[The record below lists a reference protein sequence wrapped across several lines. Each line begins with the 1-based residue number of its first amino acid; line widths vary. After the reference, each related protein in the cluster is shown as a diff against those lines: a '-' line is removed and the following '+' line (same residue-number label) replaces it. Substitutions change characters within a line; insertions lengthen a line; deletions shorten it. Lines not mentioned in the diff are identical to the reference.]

1 MKFTTA
7 SVAALKRPADKDDH
21 VEWDP
26 SLPGFGLRLRGD
38 SKTWLVQYRVG
49 RQQRRTALGDTRR
62 VALEDA
68 RRAARR
74 LFGKLANGID
84 PAAERALLRAKAT
97 AAQLTLGVVAERYLA
112 AKRDRLR
119 PSSFEAAERHF
130 AVHWQPLR
138 SYPIDTVRRIDVAAR
153 LQEIVKAHGR
163 IAASRARGNLSALF
177 SWALKEGLTENNP
190 AAHTHDPGAGIP
202 PRQRVL
208 SETEL
213 AAIWKACR
221 DDHFGVAVKLLILT
235 ACRRQE
241 IGGLRW
247 DEVDFDRGTVTI
259 AASRSKNGRALTLP
273 LPPVAIDLLRSMP
286 RRDGCAF
293 GNGVNGLSGWSYAIS
308 VLNSKITAAEGKALP
323 PWTLHDIRRSVATH
337 MAEELAVQPHI
348 VEAVLNHQSG
358 HKAGV
363 AGIYNKASYS
373 REIGAAL
380 KLWAEHLLA
389 AVENRPAKVVALAP
403 VTRA

>member
-1 MKFTTA
+1 MKLTDNRVTA
-7 SVAALKRPADKDDH
+7 LVRPADKDD
-21 VEWDP
+21 VVIWDDD
-26 SLPGFGLRLRGD
+26 LPGFGIRCRGD
-38 SKTWLVQYRVG
+38 AKTYLVQYRVRG
-49 RQQRRTALGDTRR
+49 QQRRESLGDIRR
-62 VALEDA
+62 TKLENA
-68 RRAARR
+68 RRAARQR
-74 LFGKLANGID
+74 FAQAQLGID
-84 PAAERALLRAKAT
+84 PAAERALSRAKAT
-97 AAQLTLGVVAERYLA
+97 AAQLTLGVVAQRYLA
-112 AKRDRLR
+112 AKKDRLR

-130 AVHWQPLR
+130 AVHWQSLR
-138 SYPIDTVRRIDVAAR
+138 GHPIDTIRRVDVAAR
-153 LQEIVKAHGR
+153 LQEIVRARGP

-177 SWALKEGLTENNP
+177 SWAVKEGLTEDNP

-202 PRQRVL
+202 PRERVL

-221 DDHFGVAVKLLILT
+221 DDHFGVAVKLLTLT

-247 DEVDFDRGTVTI
+247 GEIDFDRGIVTI
-259 AASRSKNGRALTLP
+259 DSSRAKNHRALSLL

-286 RRDGCAF
+286 RRDGCVF

-308 VLNSKITAAEGKALP
+308 VLNNKITAAEGKPLP

-337 MAEELAVQPHI
+337 MAELGVQPHI

-363 AGIYNKASYS
+363 AGIYNRSTYE
-373 REIGAAL
+373 REKRLAL
-380 KLWAEHLLA
+380 ELWADHLT
-389 AVENRPAKVVALAP
+389 AVVGSRQSVVVPLRDA
-403 VTRA
+403 

>member
-1 MKFTTA
+1 MKLTDNRVTA
-7 SVAALKRPADKDDH
+7 LVRPADKDD
-21 VEWDP
+21 VVIWDDD
-26 SLPGFGLRLRGD
+26 LPGFGIRCRGD
-38 SKTWLVQYRVG
+38 AKTYLVQYRVRG
-49 RQQRRTALGDTRR
+49 QQRRESLGDVRQTK
-62 VALEDA
+62 LENA
-68 RRAARR
+68 RKAARQR
-74 LFGKLANGID
+74 FAQAQLGID
-84 PAAERALLRAKAT
+84 AAAERALSRAKAM

-119 PSSFEAAERHF
+119 PSSFGAAERHF

-138 SYPIDTVRRIDVAAR
+138 GYPIDTVRRIDVAAR
-153 LQEIVKAHGR
+153 LQEIVKVHGR

-190 AAHTHDPGAGIP
+190 AAHTHDPGAGVP

-213 AAIWKACR
+213 ATIWKVCR

-241 IGGLRW
+241 IGGLKW
-247 DEVDFDRGTVTI
+247 NEVDFDRGTVTI

-273 LPPVAIDLLRSMP
+273 LPSVAINLLRSMP
-286 RRDGCAF
+286 RRDGCVF

-323 PWTLHDIRRSVATH
+323 PWTLHDIRRSVAAH
-337 MAEELAVQPHI
+337 MAELGVQPHI
-348 VEAVLNHQSG
+348 VEAALNHQSG

-363 AGIYNKASYS
+363 AGIYNKAGYS

-389 AVENRPAKVVALAP
+389 AVENRPSKVVPLAP
-403 VTRA
+403 VARA

>member
-1 MKFTTA
+1 MKLTDNRVTA
-7 SVAALKRPADKDDH
+7 LVRPADKDD
-21 VEWDP
+21 VVIWDDD
-26 SLPGFGLRLRGD
+26 LPGFGIRCRGGA
-38 SKTWLVQYRVG
+38 KTYLVQYRVRG
-49 RQQRRTALGDTRR
+49 QQRRESLGDVRR
-62 VALEDA
+62 TKLENA
-68 RRAARR
+68 RRAARQR
-74 LFGKLANGID
+74 FAQAQLGID
-84 PAAERALLRAKAT
+84 PAAERALSRAKAT

-112 AKRDRLR
+112 AKEDRLR

-130 AVHWQPLR
+130 AVHWQSLR
-138 SYPIDTVRRIDVAAR
+138 GHPIDTIRRVDVAAR
-153 LQEIVKAHGR
+153 LQEIVKARGP

-177 SWALKEGLTENNP
+177 SWAVKEGLTEDNP

-202 PRQRVL
+202 PRERVL

-221 DDHFGVAVKLLILT
+221 DDHFGVAVKLLTLT

-247 DEVDFDRGTVTI
+247 GEIDFDRGIVTI
-259 AASRSKNGRALTLP
+259 DSSRAKNHRALSLL
-273 LPPVAIDLLRSMP
+273 LPPVAMDLLRSMP
-286 RRDGCAF
+286 RRDGCVF

-308 VLNSKITAAEGKALP
+308 VLNNKITAAEGKPLP

-337 MAEELAVQPHI
+337 MAELGVQPHI

-363 AGIYNKASYS
+363 AGVYNRSTYE
-373 REIGAAL
+373 REKRVAL
-380 KLWAEHLLA
+380 DLWADHLTGV
-389 AVENRPAKVVALAP
+389 VEGRRGA
-403 VTRA
+403 